1 VGLGEAAMLYA
12 LTLGRKVGLVTINLI
27 FIPWHEDQIPRYGLK
42 ERVGGVR
49 TVETDV
55 GDYIRLLRTR

>member
-1 VGLGEAAMLYA
+1 MLYA

-42 ERVGGVR
+42 ERLGGVR
-49 TVETDV
+49 AVETDV